1 MFTIR
6 VDKEVP
12 GEKRAILNLQN
23 RPEVL
28 SVNKETEDHEYIWYN
43 VSLMPGVTTKQI
55 DALETIIAGITC
67 SYTRHD
73 SADS

>member
-6 VDKEVP
+6 VDKEAP
-12 GEKRAILNLQN
+12 GEKRSILNLEK

-28 SVNKETEDHEYIWYN
+28 SVDKETEDDEYIWYN
-43 VSLMPGVTTKQI
+43 IHLMPDATAKQA